1 MLAFTGERAVPWAD
15 GMREWPHVLRDHINR
30 YAFTLPYVAGKS
42 VCDVGCG
49 TGYGAYLMSMVARVV
64 TGYDVSAEAVAF
76 AHMHFGRDEVLCR
89 SNGAYFHQSD
99 ATAWAMDGYDVYTC
113 FEVLEHVDDPQT
125 ILRNIP
131 AQATLI
137 WSVPVDD
144 PGRFHKRVYAD
155 RYEAAGV
162 VPNSE
167 IFYQNDSGEI
177 VREGD
182 MKATPKYI
190 IGVRK
195 GAK

>member
-49 TGYGAYLMSMVARVV
+49 TGYGAYLMSMVAREA

-76 AHMHFGRDEVLCR
+76 ARQHFGWDGLCR
-89 SNGAYFHQSD
+89 NHGANFIQSD
-99 ATAWAMDGYDVYTC
+99 ATVWAMDGYDVYTC

-144 PGRFHKRVYAD
+144 PGRFHKRVYSVDAAANLVPD
-155 RYEAAGV
+155 CDLFFQYEDGRID
-162 VPNSE
+162 NSSR
-167 IFYQNDSGEI
+167 IRD
-177 VREGD
+177 
-182 MKATPKYI
+182 AKYI